1 MLTSLGFHPSHYDP
15 AIFLKC
21 TFIGC
26 IFLSLY
32 VNNMI
37 ITSDDID
44 GIVVLK
50 SNLASSFE
58 TNDLGTL

>member
-1 MLTSLGFHPSHYDP
+1 
-15 AIFLKC
+15 
-21 TFIGC
+21 
-26 IFLSLY
+26 
-32 VNNMI
+32 MI

-58 TNDLGTL
+58 TNDLGTLWYFLGIKVNFSPKGFTI